1 MGWWSSSRER
11 IEVFSATSPL
21 FDAEPFDTKKALV
34 YGIMHSIP
42 IHTILLNNSMIGFSS
57 KINSMREYAKNTYSL
72 GLADSGRSK
81 SGVFEESAVI
91 NAITTDLSLPYGC
104 ILDFNYTNPLNTFD
118 IVIPFLI
125 NIRKFNI
132 VTGAITVFPEGFVPI
147 TQFGEIEL
155 QANVFVINVNI
166 SADGTNITIT
176 YVSDSY
182 YLSWDETNHETG
194 EYGWVTH
201 YPTDPVTLTE
211 EYVSPLVQF
220 IGATYCIAGYRPKD
234 AEGNTPEE
242 TSWWFYSMDSS
253 TYPDLIEEVEITE
266 GVSYP
271 VIPIRYENQFISSSN
286 SPEIYSQGKVMLN
299 KVGIGF
305 DDIVNTLSENE
316 AINDIDHA
324 YVMFGVNAQ
333 TEDPVA
339 LKYLVDFFTFLSQ
352 GDDIDAWDVLYG
364 TLLGNNAPKH
374 TAIDF
379 VKGDIEVPETE
390 TVTTTVQVEHDG
402 ETETLV
408 TTVTNPTSG
417 EIHLIEH
424 GLDINLTYRSITS
437 VIVSGNI
444 KEDGSA
450 KPGDIIKELVA
461 VPNTSYFWKGMAYL
475 SDGSQLILKEQLTNN
490 AYRHIIVVGLVHS
503 NRIYDDRY
511 VVTSIGNVMGD
522 PYENNL
528 IIPLHYSVVRR
539 MVPTDQSNLCQ
550 QAMMLVCTGYD
561 IYKVAWYEQGPA
573 KFVIAAIAVML
584 TVWSLGKSLYGYAAL
599 LSKEGLAAVAL
610 AAMQDALIAF
620 AIKIAID
627 LTVKL
632 VGIELAII
640 IAVLLIVA
648 SGFKGGRAL
657 FALLGVVRQTALT
670 MLQLAATIIKS
681 ATALVTDMLEEI
693 ADEYDLLLADHE
705 AKMQLVEDKQK
716 ELFGTLTEA
725 PEYLLYRD
733 SKFYV
738 DMTEPELYYAKKIHT
753 GNIGTLVLDVIPNY
767 VNTSLSLPTFNPF
780 ENPVYST

>member
-1 MGWWSSSRER
+1 VS
-11 IEVFSATSPL
+11 
-21 FDAEPFDTKKALV
+21 
-34 YGIMHSIP
+34 
-42 IHTILLNNSMIGFSS
+42 
-57 KINSMREYAKNTYSL
+57 
-72 GLADSGRSK
+72 
-81 SGVFEESAVI
+81 
-91 NAITTDLSLPYGC
+91 
-104 ILDFNYTNPLNTFD
+104 TN
-118 IVIPFLI
+118 
-125 NIRKFNI
+125 
-132 VTGAITVFPEGFVPI
+132 VT
-147 TQFGEIEL
+147 
-155 QANVFVINVNI
+155 NVSI
-166 SADGTNITIT
+166 SASGTSITIT
-176 YVSDSY
+176 YVSQSY
-182 YLSWDETNHETG
+182 YLLWEETNHEAG
-194 EYGWVTH
+194 EYGWVAH

-242 TSWWFYSMDSS
+242 TSWWFYSMGSS
-253 TYPDLIEEVEITE
+253 TYPDLVEEVEITE

-271 VIPIRYENQFISSSN
+271 VIPIRYNNQFISSSN
-286 SPEIYSQGKVMLN
+286 NPEIYSQGKVMLD
-299 KVGIGF
+299 KAGVDF
-305 DDIVNTLSENE
+305 DAVVDSLAENE

-364 TLLGNNAPKH
+364 YSLGNNAPKH

-390 TVTTTVQVEHDG
+390 TVTTTVQVERDG

-417 EIHLIEH
+417 GIHLIEH

-437 VIVSGNI
+437 VITQGNI
-444 KEDGSA
+444 KADGSA
-450 KPGDIIKELVA
+450 KPGDIVKELIGVL
-461 VPNTSYFWKGMAYL
+461 NTSYTWKGMAYL
-475 SDGSQLILKEQLTNN
+475 NDGSQLILKEQLTNN
-490 AYRHIIVVGLVHS
+490 AYRHIIVLGLVHS

-511 VVTSIGNVMGD
+511 VITSINDMVDD

-528 IIPLHYSVVRR
+528 IIPLHHSVVRR
-539 MVPTDQSNLCQ
+539 MIPTDQSNLCQ

-561 IYKVAWYEQGPA
+561 IYKVAWYQQGPA
-573 KFVIAAIAVML
+573 TFVIAAVAVAL
-584 TVWSLGKSLYGYAAL
+584 TIYSLGKSLYGYAAL
-599 LSKEGLAAVAL
+599 MSKQGLAAVAL

-627 LTVKL
+627 LAVKL
-632 VGIELAII
+632 VGIDIAII
-640 IAVLLIVA
+640 AAVLLIMA
-648 SGFKGGRAL
+648 YGFTDSKSTFAL
-657 FALLGVVRQTALT
+657 FGVVKQTAAT
-670 MLQLAATIIKS
+670 MLQLSVTMIKS
-681 ATALVTDMLEEI
+681 ATALITDMLEEI

-705 AKMQLVEDKQK
+705 AKMQLIEDKQE

-780 ENPVYST
+780 ENPVYSV